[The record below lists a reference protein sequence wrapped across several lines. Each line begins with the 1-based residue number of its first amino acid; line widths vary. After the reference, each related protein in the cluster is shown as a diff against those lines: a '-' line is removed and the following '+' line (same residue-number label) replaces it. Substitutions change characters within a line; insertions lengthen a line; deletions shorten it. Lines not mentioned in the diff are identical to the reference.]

1 MPDRSPVVIET
12 LLEKETVPSEPPL
25 WNRRVTE
32 KDPVTNLS
40 VLTNSPNAEAEGGI
54 TEETQ
59 ISDQIS
65 PFFGDLLLPA
75 PFQSPRD
82 ISWPNNYNLPP
93 TA

>member
-1 MPDRSPVVIET
+1 MLPHRSPVLVIET

-40 VLTNSPNAEAEGGI
+40 ILTNSPNAEAEGSI

-59 ISDQIS
+59 I
-65 PFFGDLLLPA
+65 FGDLLLLA
-75 PFQSPRD
+75 ASFQSPRD
-82 ISWPNNYNLPP
+82 ISVQTTTISFQIL
-93 TA
+93 